1 MAELGELKKGD
12 DLSADTLSEGKLED
26 ILSFIR
32 TADVTPLDT
41 DGSAE
46 PLPPCIKRVFLVRK
60 TIGEDFFTS
69 VFVPDFKDGTDAERR
84 ATVYHRVFSKLDTD
98 EDDWQYSLFEYS
110 DVRGVGIERI
120 PGCCVWEESGT

>member
-1 MAELGELKKGD
+1 M
-12 DLSADTLSEGKLED
+12 
-26 ILSFIR
+26 
-32 TADVTPLDT
+32 TPLDT
-41 DGSAE
+41 DGSTE

-60 TIGEDFFTS
+60 TISEDFFTS
-69 VFVPDFKDGTDAERR
+69 VFVPDLKDGTDAERR

-120 PGCCVWEESGT
+120 PGCCVWEESGI